1 MFMVVAT
8 PCNTALGPGKYL
20 NTTFV
25 KELKEGRQHET
36 GGNPFLQQVYSSIE
50 KKCVSLQIVIF
61 GT

>member
-1 MFMVVAT
+1 MFIVVAT

-50 KKCVSLQIVIF
+50 KKCVIF